1 MKVLCNNNGMK
12 EIGDIVK
19 SAKAKYTKRPRYTVV
34 LHDVREKL
42 RLSMND
48 YVVIDSIH
56 KLSHNDPKYH
66 YCIMS
71 KENLA
76 EFLRIARRTVFNII
90 QTGLEKGLL
99 EKNDRGDLRTTD
111 KWVNLIELY
120 DLKARN

>member
-1 MKVLCNNNGMK
+1 MK
-12 EIGDIVK
+12 EIGDIFK
-19 SAKAKYTKRPRYTVV
+19 NAKARYKKRPRYTVV
-34 LHDVREKL
+34 LHNVREKL

-56 KLSHNDPKYH
+56 KLSHNDPKYS

-76 EFLRIARRTVFNII
+76 EFLGIGRRTVFNII

-99 EKNDRGDLRTTD
+99 EKNDRVDLRRTD
-111 KWVNLIELY
+111 KWLNLIELY
-120 DLKARN
+120 EIKGGN